1 MYGGDWVVLWEM
13 GQFWRK
19 TALNGSNVT
28 YFSKF
33 WAEFDIVWA
42 VLLVELFIYG

>member
-1 MYGGDWVVLWEM
+1 MYSGDWVFLWGI

-19 TALNGSNVT
+19 TALNGFNAT
-28 YFSKF
+28 LFGKF